1 VAGRGV
7 SPSRVTHVSVPAGV
21 PVPEP
26 SAARS
31 SLAERRSGGLA
42 AVDTVAPT
50 DWSYEDADEHRSW
63 VGMRGWYY

>member
-7 SPSRVTHVSVPAGV
+7 SPARVTHVSVSAGV

-26 SAARS
+26 SAVRS
-31 SLAERRSGGLA
+31 SLTERKSAELA

-50 DWSYEDADEHRSW
+50 DWSYEDADEQRSW